1 MMKAFSVLF
10 RASTAL
16 HGLRKGATQS
26 FLDSFHNWFP
36 SVQLVGVNNMRSA
49 LPNTSSS
56 DHDESEED
64 DRNSILDE
72 VLLRMGVPKSKVS
85 EKR

>member
-1 MMKAFSVLF
+1 
-10 RASTAL
+10 
-16 HGLRKGATQS
+16 
-26 FLDSFHNWFP
+26 
-36 SVQLVGVNNMRSA
+36 MRSE